1 MKLKS
6 SGLTEKEKPY
16 TDKIILKK
24 LTFENLANF
33 FLKNFFQGLVIIG
46 PIGLTIFVIWYVV
59 SSIDNIIPSV
69 AKEIPGLVF
78 ISTILFTTLLG
89 FLGNKFVL
97 GKFFFDSMDRLLEKT
112 PGVKHIYT
120 PTKDVMSSFV
130 GDKKKFNDPVWVKTN
145 ENPEIWR
152 IGFLTQK
159 EMADVEKHNYVAVYL
174 PHSYAISG
182 WVIVTE
188 EKNIKPVVGM
198 TAATAMKFA
207 VSGGVAGFHSDDNI
221 FKAPE

>member
-1 MKLKS
+1 
-6 SGLTEKEKPY
+6 
-16 TDKIILKK
+16 LKK
-24 LTFENLANF
+24 LTFENLTNF
-33 FLKNFFQGLVIIG
+33 FLKNFFQGLLIIG
-46 PIGLTIFVIWYVV
+46 PIGLTIFVIWYVI

-78 ISTILFTTLLG
+78 VSTLLVTALLG
-89 FLGNKFVL
+89 YLGNKFVV
-97 GKFFFDSMDRLLEKT
+97 GRFFVDAIDRILERT
-112 PGVKHIYT
+112 PGIKHIYS

-130 GDKKKFNDPVWVKTN
+130 GDKKKFSDPVWVKTN

-159 EMADVEKHNYVAVYL
+159 DMSDVHKHDFVAVYL

-182 WVIVTE
+182 WVIVTA

-198 TAATAMKFA
+198 SAATAMKFA
-207 VSGGVAGFHSDDNI
+207 VSGGVAGFHSDDNV

>member
-1 MKLKS
+1 MEKTNWEKALNMFLKS
-6 SGLTEKEKPY
+6 
-16 TDKIILKK
+16 
-24 LTFENLANF
+24 
-33 FLKNFFQGLVIIG
+33 FFQGLMIIG
-46 PIGLTIFVIWYVV
+46 PFALTIFVIWYIIT
-59 SSIDNIIPSV
+59 SIDNLIPS
-69 AKEIPGLVF
+69 ISMRFPGLVF
-78 ISTILFTTLLG
+78 ISVIAFTAVLG
-89 FLGNKFVL
+89 YLGNKFVF
-97 GKFFFDSMDRLLEKT
+97 GRFIFDQIDFLLERT
-112 PGVKHIYT
+112 PGVKHIYS

-145 ENPEIWR
+145 EQPEVWR

-159 EMADVEKHNYVAVYL
+159 EMGAVEKQNYVAVYL

-198 TAATAMKFA
+198 SAASAMKFA
-207 VSGGVAGFHSDDNI
+207 VSGGVAGFHSDENI

>member
-1 MKLKS
+1 MFLKS
-6 SGLTEKEKPY
+6 
-16 TDKIILKK
+16 
-24 LTFENLANF
+24 
-33 FLKNFFQGLVIIG
+33 FFQGLMIIG
-46 PIGLTIFVIWYVV
+46 PIGLTIFVIWYII
-59 SSIDNIIPSV
+59 SSIDNLFPTV
-69 AKEIPGLVF
+69 AERFPGVVF
-78 ISTILFTTLLG
+78 ISTIFITALLG
-89 FLGNKFVL
+89 FLGNKFVVGRL
-97 GKFFFDSMDRLLEKT
+97 VFDRMDHLLEKT
-112 PGVKHIYT
+112 PGIKHIYT

-130 GDKKKFNDPVWVKTN
+130 GDKKKFNNPVWVKTN

-159 EMADVEKHNYVAVYL
+159 EMSDVDKQNYVAVYL

-198 TAATAMKFA
+198 TAAAAMKFA
-207 VSGGVAGFHSDDNI
+207 VSGGVAGFHSDDNV

>member
-1 MKLKS
+1 MK
-6 SGLTEKEKPY
+6 
-16 TDKIILKK
+16 KIN
-24 LTFENLANF
+24 FESIVNI

-46 PIGLTIFVIWYVV
+46 PIGLTIFVIWYII

-78 ISTILFTTLLG
+78 VSAILITALLG
-89 FLGNKFVL
+89 YLGNKFVM
-97 GKFFFDSMDRLLEKT
+97 GKFFFEAVDSLLEKT

-130 GDKKKFNDPVWVKTN
+130 GDKKKFNHPVWVKTN
-145 ENPEIWR
+145 EHPEIWR

-159 EMADVEKHNYVAVYL
+159 EMADVDKHNYVAVYL

-182 WVIVTE
+182 WVIITE

-198 TAATAMKFA
+198 TASSAMKFA
-207 VSGGVAGFHSDDNI
+207 VSGGVAGFHSDENI
-221 FKAPE
+221 FKSSEEKI

>member
-6 SGLTEKEKPY
+6 FRLTDIKNQY
-16 TDKIILKK
+16 TDKHLKK
-24 LTFENLANF
+24 KTFEIIANG
-33 FLKNFFQGLVIIG
+33 FLKNFFQGLLIIG
-46 PIGLTIFVIWYVV
+46 PIGLTIFVIWYVIT
-59 SSIDNIIPSV
+59 SIDNIIPSV

-78 ISTILFTTLLG
+78 VSTLLATALLG
-89 FLGNKFVL
+89 YLGNKFVV
-97 GKFFFDSMDRLLEKT
+97 GRFFVDAVDRILEKT
-112 PGVKHIYT
+112 PGIKHIYS

-130 GDKKKFNDPVWVKTN
+130 GDKKKFSDPVWVKTN

-159 EMADVEKHNYVAVYL
+159 EMADVDKHNYVAVYL

-198 TAATAMKFA
+198 TAASAMKFA
-207 VSGGVAGFHSDDNI
+207 VSGGVAGFHSDENI